1 MKRRSLLKLGL
12 GGAVLLGVVG
22 GGLALLKPGLV
33 DGHMSPS
40 ARELMQAVALSVM
53 DGLWPAAGPARDAA
67 LQAHL
72 DRVDANIG
80 GYPAAVRA
88 ELSQLFALLDSSGG
102 RLALI
107 GMSQDWPQASAA
119 EIQKI
124 MNELRLSSLD
134 LRQQIYHALRDLNTI
149 AFFTAPEHWASTG
162 YPGPREIP

>member
-149 AFFTAPEHWASTG
+149 AFFTAPEHWASSG

>member
-1 MKRRSLLKLGL
+1 MKLGL
-12 GGAVLLGVVG
+12 GGTVLLGVVG
-22 GGLALLKPGLV
+22 GAGVGLALLRPGMV

-40 ARELMQAVALSVM
+40 ARELMRAVALSVM
-53 DGLWPAAGPARDAA
+53 DGLWPAPGPARDAA
-67 LQAHL
+67 VQAHL

-88 ELSQLFALLDSSGG
+88 ELSQLFALLGSSGG

-119 EIQKI
+119 EIQVTL
-124 MNELRLSSLD
+124 NELRLSRLD

>member
-22 GGLALLKPGLV
+22 GGMALLKPGLV
-33 DGHMSPS
+33 DGHMSAS
-40 ARELMQAVALSVM
+40 ARELMRAVGLSVM
-53 DGLWPAAGPARDAA
+53 DGLWPAPGPAREAA
-67 LQAHL
+67 VQAHL

-88 ELSQLFALLDSSGG
+88 ELSQLFALLGSSGG

-119 EIQKI
+119 EIQKT

>member
-12 GGAVLLGVVG
+12 GSAVLLGLVG
-22 GGLALLKPGLV
+22 GGMALLKPGLV

-40 ARELMQAVALSVM
+40 ARELMRAVALSVM
-53 DGLWPAAGPARDAA
+53 DGLWPAEGPARDAA
-67 LQAHL
+67 MQAQL

-88 ELSQLFALLDSSGG
+88 ELSQLFALLGSSGG

-119 EIQKI
+119 EIQKVL
-124 MNELRLSSLD
+124 NQLRLSSLD

>member
-22 GGLALLKPGLV
+22 GGMALLRPGLV

-40 ARELMQAVALSVM
+40 ARELMRAVALSVM
-53 DGLWPAAGPARDAA
+53 DGLWPAPGPARDAA
-67 LQAHL
+67 VQAHL

-88 ELSQLFALLDSSGG
+88 DLSQLFALLGSSGG

-107 GMSQDWPQASAA
+107 GMSQDWPKASAA
-119 EIQKI
+119 EIQNI
-124 MNELRLSSLD
+124 MNELRISSLD